1 MSVHFYLHWVI
12 SGIGQRM
19 WAILYKNYKI
29 INSTE
34 NLIGKSKLV
43 QNFKEIGQEQAL
55 VETPSYWKI
64 SPECQNLLS
73 MAITGQEKSFV

>member
-19 WAILYKNYKI
+19 WAILYKTYKI
-29 INSTE
+29 INIAE
-34 NLIGKSKLV
+34 KLIGKSNLV
-43 QNFKEIGQEQAL
+43 QNSKEISQEQAL

-64 SPECQNLLS
+64 LPECQNLLS
-73 MAITGQEKSFV
+73 MTITGHEKSFV